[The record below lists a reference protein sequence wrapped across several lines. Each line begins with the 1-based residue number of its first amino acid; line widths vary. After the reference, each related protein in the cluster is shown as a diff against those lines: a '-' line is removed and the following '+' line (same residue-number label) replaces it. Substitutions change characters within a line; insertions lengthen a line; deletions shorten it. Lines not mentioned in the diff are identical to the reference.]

1 VLPGSADPEPASI
14 SSPSGA
20 EVGIPGEVLQERI
33 GAEEGLQ
40 KEDLKGA
47 GNSGQYLAAGAPEE
61 PSREEMPDL
70 FQTAAHEE
78 PSGSADLLGKPE
90 KSVGRTAAC
99 QRNSS
104 REKFYRCV
112 VCGKNFLL
120 KINLIIHQKS
130 HSNWLPYRPYC
141 CPACG
146 KGFIQKHH
154 LQKHQRIHGRLYRC
168 IECTES
174 FPMQTLLEEHQ
185 RRHTQQRPFQ
195 CNGCSKSFRHRQSLN
210 HHQKVHAVANAPAA
224 SLPNRGPGTDPCK
237 WDRRGSVSAGREVQQ
252 PAVEGCSGQLASQ
265 CHRDEDGAG

>member
-1 VLPGSADPEPASI
+1 GIGSSSWARRGGGMGVFVPPGSLCPLGLCAPWVFMPPGSLCL
-14 SSPSGA
+14 
-20 EVGIPGEVLQERI
+20 VGIPGEVLQERI

-90 KSVGRTAAC
+90 KSVGRTA
-99 QRNSS
+99 
-104 REKFYRCV
+104 
-112 VCGKNFLL
+112 
-120 KINLIIHQKS
+120 
-130 HSNWLPYRPYC
+130 RPYC

-237 WDRRGSVSAGREVQQ
+237 PLNQDN
-252 PAVEGCSGQLASQ
+252 P
-265 CHRDEDGAG
+265 